1 MTKIEPSAP
10 VATADDRPRLA
21 VTTVPGTPL
30 PLASFGLPAINVA
43 KVVRPRGPVADGV
56 TDAGSELDDTGAGDD
71 AIGVGVETMTGAA
84 LVVRAGL
91 GEIVGLGA
99 VLAAAKGGV
108 DLFEPCFR
116 TITTTPAA
124 ATTPTLVAPM
134 SGFKNRCG
142 FATSAGARCV
152 GNVDGSF

>member
-1 MTKIEPSAP
+1 M
-10 VATADDRPRLA
+10 
-21 VTTVPGTPL
+21 
-30 PLASFGLPAINVA
+30 
-43 KVVRPRGPVADGV
+43 ADGV

-84 LVVRAGL
+84 LVVGAGR

-108 DLFEPCFR
+108 DVCEPCFR

-124 ATTPTLVAPM
+124 TTMPTLVAAM
-134 SGFKNRCG
+134 SGFENRCG
-142 FATSAGARCV
+142 LATSGGARCV
-152 GNVDGSF
+152 GNVAGSFQAS